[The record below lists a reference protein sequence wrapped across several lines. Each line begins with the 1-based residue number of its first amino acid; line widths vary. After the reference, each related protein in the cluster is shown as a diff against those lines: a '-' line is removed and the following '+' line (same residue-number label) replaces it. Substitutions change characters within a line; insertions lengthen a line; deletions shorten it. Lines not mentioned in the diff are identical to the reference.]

1 MAYTVKAVAD
11 LAGVSVRTLHHYDEI
26 GLLKPARISESG
38 YRLYSDDELELLQQ
52 ILFFRELGFGLQ
64 EIRRIVH
71 SPGFNRRQALTEHRQ
86 SLLARQQ
93 RLERLIRSI
102 DRTLDTMER
111 GVEMDK
117 KDMFDGFDPS
127 QYEEEAR
134 ERWGHTEAYKESM
147 RRAKSYTKADW
158 DVIGK
163 ESREIERG
171 IAARMD
177 RDPSDAEVQEFIRR
191 HHQQINDRFYQCPI
205 EVYRGLGE
213 MYVVDPRFT
222 AHYDD
227 IKPGLAKFMQAAM
240 SAYCDSMEGK

>member
-1 MAYTVKAVAD
+1 MVYTVKAVAD
-11 LAGVSVRTLHHYDEI
+11 LAGVSVRTLHHYDSI
-26 GLLKPARISESG
+26 GLLKPARVSESG
-38 YRLYSDDELELLQQ
+38 YRLYSDHELELLQQ

-64 EIRRIVH
+64 QIRQIVQ
-71 SPGFNRRQALTEHRQ
+71 SSGFDRKQALLDHKKA
-86 SLLARQQ
+86 LLARQQ

-147 RRAKSYTKADW
+147 RRTKAYTKADW
-158 DVIGK
+158 DAIGR
-163 ESREIERG
+163 ESHEIEQG

-177 RDPSDAEVQEFIRR
+177 RDPSDPEVQEFIRR
-191 HHQQINDRFYQCPI
+191 HHQQINDRFYQCPVEI
-205 EVYRGLGE
+205 YRGLGE
-213 MYVVDPRFT
+213 MYVADPRFT
-222 AHYDD
+222 AHYDQ
-227 IKPGLAKFMQAAM
+227 IKPGLAQFMQAAM
-240 SAYCDSMEGK
+240 NVYCDRLEGK